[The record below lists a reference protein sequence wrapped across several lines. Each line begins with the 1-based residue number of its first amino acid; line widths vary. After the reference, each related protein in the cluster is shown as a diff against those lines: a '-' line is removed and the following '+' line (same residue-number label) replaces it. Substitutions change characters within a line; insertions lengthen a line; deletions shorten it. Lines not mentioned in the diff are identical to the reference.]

1 MTDRPTIIPPGIDAP
16 AIHRETNPEQAQ
28 APYGV
33 GIQEHALSPVA
44 VVDAM
49 VPQVEPHP
57 PKARRPKPDTG
68 AASLAFWRALSDAA
82 RAKYG
87 R

>member
-16 AIHRETNPEQAQ
+16 AIHRETNPEQA
-28 APYGV
+28 
-33 GIQEHALSPVA
+33 
-44 VVDAM
+44 
-49 VPQVEPHP
+49 QVEPHP

>member
-16 AIHRETNPEQAQ
+16 AIHRETNPEAQ
-28 APYGV
+28 SPDPAAPYRIDPAQSRYESIRQGTQ
-33 GIQEHALSPVA
+33 IE
-44 VVDAM
+44 
-49 VPQVEPHP
+49 PQA
-57 PKARRPKPDTG
+57 PKARRPRKDTG